1 MKNRSF
7 TLFEA
12 AIKSSQT
19 KNIYAYSLHEFMKFA
34 KISEYDDIVKLSA
47 NKTQKL
53 LENWV
58 IDLAKRDLK
67 ANTIRAKLVP
77 KLCKFH

>member
-1 MKNRSF
+1 
-7 TLFEA
+7 
-12 AIKSSQT
+12 
-19 KNIYAYSLHEFMKFA
+19 MKFA